1 MKETAVAT
9 SLANKEKQGDC
20 PFESSHISTKLCVHF
35 STFDQFPDRF
45 SIGAKSGIFQLD
57 FTHFLFSCFS
67 FEDFCGFCYVW
78 DFPVVCAHNAKASRV
93 TICKRFIYK
102 ERRKMHQT
110 RSHFIQLSAVAV
122 KRRNTNRKRYMWQW
136 HIYSFFTSFSQ
147 RFCRVGMMLSH
158 WKKKC
163 LLPWRAELGR
173 GDFYR
178 RRKDS
183 WAKLDS
189 PQGGLCSWW

>member
-1 MKETAVAT
+1 MIIT
-9 SLANKEKQGDC
+9 SNVSHNSWKKQLLLLLKQTKKNKEIALLKALTFPLNC
-20 PFESSHISTKLCVHF
+20 VSISVHLTSF
-35 STFDQFPDRF
+35 RIDFLLGQKAP
-45 SIGAKSGIFQLD
+45 KSGIFQLD

-163 LLPWRAELGR
+163 LLTAALTSRAWKGR
-173 GDFYR
+173 F
-178 RRKDS
+178 
-183 WAKLDS
+183 L
-189 PQGGLCSWW
+189 